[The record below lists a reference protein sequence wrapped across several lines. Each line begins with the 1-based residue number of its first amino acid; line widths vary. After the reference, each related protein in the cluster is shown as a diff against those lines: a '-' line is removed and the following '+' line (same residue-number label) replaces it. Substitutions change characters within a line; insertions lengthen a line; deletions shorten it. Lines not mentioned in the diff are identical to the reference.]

1 MEQNGNLKWTDPFV
15 YLIEGVPRRPG
26 TPEVP
31 QTYNNTALVLW
42 KPADSKSPCSYTLE
56 RKTEGE

>member
-1 MEQNGNLKWTDPFV
+1 MAFHLSFSTIAK
-15 YLIEGVPRRPG
+15 GVPKRPG

-42 KPADSKSPCSYTLE
+42 KPADTKPPCSYTLE